1 MLLLWQEMLRLI
13 QVNVDLV
20 QHACVVGNVLFFD
33 HSLKS
38 GADLLGESVDTLAL
52 ELDILHIY
60 LVDLFFYQFELF
72 IQAGLFRLDLFSFP
86 LSLSDL
92 LRNSDLNLI
101 FKVFFLHIKFG
112 LLSLGVANLNFNRRF
127 LLLNMISD
135 ESIRLFGG
143 LKSIQLF
150 NQLLR
155 PDFHLQLDNLSLQ
168 FRIFRVRC
176 LNRSLR
182 AHFGVFKLLFYGDE
196 RLHGLKIALFLLAL
210 DKLCGKLF
218 L

>member
-112 LLSLGVANLNFNRRF
+112 LLSLGVANLHSNRRF
-127 LLLNMISD
+127 LLLNMIGD
-135 ESIRLFGG
+135 EGIRLFGG

-196 RLHGLKIALFLLAL
+196 RLHGLEIALFLLSL
-210 DKLCGKLF
+210 DKLCSKLF

>member
-1 MLLLWQEMLRLI
+1 MLHLSGIRGQEVVALLLWQEMLRLI

-38 GADLLGESVDTLAL
+38 GADLLGERVDTLAL

-60 LVDLFFYQFELF
+60 LIDLFFYQFELL

-101 FKVFFLHIKFG
+101 FKVFFLQIKFG
-112 LLSLGVANLNFNRRF
+112 LLSLGVANLHSNRRF
-127 LLLNMISD
+127 LLLNMIGD
-135 ESIRLFGG
+135 EGIRLFGG

-155 PDFHLQLDNLSLQ
+155 PDFYLQLDNLSLQ
-168 FRIFRVRC
+168 FRIFRV
-176 LNRSLR
+176 
-182 AHFGVFKLLFYGDE
+182 
-196 RLHGLKIALFLLAL
+196 
-210 DKLCGKLF
+210 
-218 L
+218 